1 MAVFSANLFGL
12 FFKVTELYLHSCS
25 LEVVPTNFVIIIG
38 QIVALIVVLFVTV
51 SIISFGVG
59 LYICAKG
66 EGYMDGPSKG
76 ETWKKCLNGSSN
88 CINLV

>member
-1 MAVFSANLFGL
+1 MRIYSDFFS
-12 FFKVTELYLHSCS
+12 KLHNYIYIHVLLKLC
-25 LEVVPTNFVIIIG
+25 LPNFVIIIG